1 MRDVLDLCAALHLHD
16 VDALVLSPGPGLPR
30 ESGALLDVIA
40 DHFGRTPI
48 LGVCLG
54 MQALAEF
61 TGGRLV
67 HTGTPRHGIARP
79 ITWTEAWAGGV
90 ALPNPMMV
98 GLYHSWAVDSE
109 RLSPDWSVTA
119 TDFEGLPAAMRHGSA
134 QVWAVQFHPEVY
146 HSTEGKKMIKNF
158 LVDIC
163 GCSQNWT
170 PAVRLIVAELVGT
183 GRISILHEVASSFCQ
198 EVGEIR
204 ACSSE
209 DIFGTVLEDLI
220 SFFIQR
226 SYIINLRCEFFV
238 FAWVDIS
245 DSVENLFQ
253 ILCFVKR
260 VGK

>member
-1 MRDVLDLCAALHLHD
+1 MLLGVLDNRDSFTYNLVHLLEPYFEEVRVRRCDDPLALADLHD

-98 GLYHSWAVDSE
+98 GLYHSWAVDSA

-119 TDFEGLPAAMRHGSA
+119 TDFEGLPAAMRHHSGL
-134 QVWAVQFHPEVY
+134 VWAVQFHPESV
-146 HSTEGKKMIKNF
+146 
-158 LVDIC
+158 L
-163 GCSQNWT
+163 T
-170 PAVRLIVAELVGT
+170 PQGPELLKAWAEFSASVVR
-183 GRISILHEVASSFCQ
+183 
-198 EVGEIR
+198 
-204 ACSSE
+204 
-209 DIFGTVLEDLI
+209 
-220 SFFIQR
+220 
-226 SYIINLRCEFFV
+226 
-238 FAWVDIS
+238 
-245 DSVENLFQ
+245 
-253 ILCFVKR
+253 
-260 VGK
+260 

>member
-1 MRDVLDLCAALHLHD
+1 MLLGVLDNRDSFTYNLVHLLEPYFEEVRVRRCDDPLALADLHD

-109 RLSPDWSVTA
+109 RLRPDWSVTA

-134 QVWAVQFHPEVY
+134 PVWAVQFHPESV
-146 HSTEGKKMIKNF
+146 
-158 LVDIC
+158 L
-163 GCSQNWT
+163 T
-170 PAVRLIVAELVGT
+170 PQGPELLKAWAEFSASVVR
-183 GRISILHEVASSFCQ
+183 
-198 EVGEIR
+198 
-204 ACSSE
+204 
-209 DIFGTVLEDLI
+209 
-220 SFFIQR
+220 
-226 SYIINLRCEFFV
+226 
-238 FAWVDIS
+238 
-245 DSVENLFQ
+245 
-253 ILCFVKR
+253 
-260 VGK
+260 

>member
-1 MRDVLDLCAALHLHD
+1 MLLGVLDNRDSFTYNLVHLLEPYFAEVRVRRCDDPLALADLHD

-67 HTGTPRHGIARP
+67 HTGTPRHGLARP
-79 ITWTEAWAGGV
+79 ITWTEAWAYRL
-90 ALPNPMMV
+90 ALPNPTMV

-134 QVWAVQFHPEVY
+134 PVWAVQFHPESVLTPQG
-146 HSTEGKKMIKNF
+146 TELLKAWAEF
-158 LVDIC
+158 SASLV
-163 GCSQNWT
+163 
-170 PAVRLIVAELVGT
+170 R
-183 GRISILHEVASSFCQ
+183 
-198 EVGEIR
+198 
-204 ACSSE
+204 
-209 DIFGTVLEDLI
+209 
-220 SFFIQR
+220 
-226 SYIINLRCEFFV
+226 
-238 FAWVDIS
+238 
-245 DSVENLFQ
+245 
-253 ILCFVKR
+253 
-260 VGK
+260 

>member
-1 MRDVLDLCAALHLHD
+1 MLLGVLDNRDSFTYNLVHLLEPYFAEVRVRRCDDPLALADLHD

-30 ESGALLDVIA
+30 ESGALMDVIA

-79 ITWTEAWAGGV
+79 ITWTEAWAGGL
-90 ALPNPMMV
+90 ALPNPTMV

-134 QVWAVQFHPEVY
+134 PLWAVQFHPESV
-146 HSTEGKKMIKNF
+146 
-158 LVDIC
+158 L
-163 GCSQNWT
+163 T
-170 PAVRLIVAELVGT
+170 PQGPELLKAWAEFSASVVR
-183 GRISILHEVASSFCQ
+183 
-198 EVGEIR
+198 
-204 ACSSE
+204 
-209 DIFGTVLEDLI
+209 
-220 SFFIQR
+220 
-226 SYIINLRCEFFV
+226 
-238 FAWVDIS
+238 
-245 DSVENLFQ
+245 
-253 ILCFVKR
+253 
-260 VGK
+260 